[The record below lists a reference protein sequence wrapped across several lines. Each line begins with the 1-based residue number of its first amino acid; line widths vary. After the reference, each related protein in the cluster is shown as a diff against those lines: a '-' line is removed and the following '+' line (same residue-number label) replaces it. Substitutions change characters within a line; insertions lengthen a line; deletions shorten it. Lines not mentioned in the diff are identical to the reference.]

1 MWKYCYRFQSNPP
14 PQKTSSSVRS
24 QSWMEESNRVPSQ
37 WDRNRYDLFITFT
50 ARMVTLFFHPMVVE
64 DDIEPI
70 RFNADFDRKPPEY
83 SWRVCFVSCLA
94 AGQLGLMNLRSV
106 CSCEG
111 RVENS
116 FVDSGLH
123 LWRNHPPPFF
133 SHPCTSSFPNLS
145 HPPSK
150 AHILITH
157 HPPTQ
162 VFCS

>member
-1 MWKYCYRFQSNPP
+1 M
-14 PQKTSSSVRS
+14 
-24 QSWMEESNRVPSQ
+24 PSQ

-123 LWRNHPPPFF
+123 LWRNPPP
-133 SHPCTSSFPNLS
+133 HSF
-145 HPPSK
+145 
-150 AHILITH
+150 LIPAH
-157 HPPTQ
+157 HPFQTFHIHHPKPTY
-162 VFCS
+162 SLHIIHLPKSSALSARSSPHR